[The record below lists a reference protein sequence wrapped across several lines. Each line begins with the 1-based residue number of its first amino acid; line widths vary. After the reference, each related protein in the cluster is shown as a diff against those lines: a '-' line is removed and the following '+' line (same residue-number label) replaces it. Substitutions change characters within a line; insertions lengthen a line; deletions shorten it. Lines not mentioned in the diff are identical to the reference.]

1 MIRHFLKS
9 SLRFLNKNKI
19 YTVINTTGLS
29 IALSISFIILLYVI
43 NELSYDHC
51 HRKWARI
58 YRVNTYYTEFTKT
71 FAKTPYIL
79 ASTLKSEYPQ
89 IEEAASTAFIGELS
103 IKINNQNISVRR
115 CVGASS
121 EIFDILTIPLIGN
134 SRLNDLLDQINSM
147 VLSRTLAEKI
157 FPGIDPVGKSIAA
170 LLDGNEKIF
179 EVTGVFADLPS
190 NSTFQPTCFVN
201 RQLMLDQINK
211 TFAVNNSETSWNYDF
226 WTTWVLVKKGVNA
239 TSIEN
244 NFRVLEQKYLTE
256 KQKKKYS
263 LQNLSD
269 IYLRSEN
276 IDNSGV
282 KGSLSNIRIFSLIA
296 FLIILVAST
305 NYIILSTAIST
316 GRTKEIGLR
325 KTNGAD
331 PKSIRNQLISES
343 IILSIIV
350 LPIALLLMRLA
361 LPLASQLFQTKLN
374 ILNYNLLKY
383 IISYAVLAVLIGIAS
398 GIYTSYY
405 LSRLKVLDIL
415 QNTIHFGRK
424 KQAFRSFLIVI
435 QLVIFCTFTSC
446 ALVIRAQYKY
456 ALSKDIGYYTK
467 DVVFIHTGIFD
478 GYNAFKDKIKSNQYV
493 ISVSGLMEE
502 LPLVSSMSSIFP
514 HFKDKEKEVVV
525 EGLAVDYNLL
535 PTMGMTLI
543 KGRDFSLD
551 FGSDFESVIVNQEA
565 VKQLGI
571 DVPIG
576 NKLGSRIIIGVV
588 KDFNLHS
595 IHSDIKPLE
604 IHLTK
609 KIIQDVAIHYKHG
622 SLIQLLPFLKKEWQD
637 LALDRPFEYSTIEE
651 VISELYNSEK
661 NLTTIVTIS
670 ALFSLIISALGL
682 LALTMFI
689 TRSRTKEIGIRKIF
703 GSSESQI
710 IRSFIKTNVMLVLA
724 ASSVSVPVTL
734 SIMVK
739 WLNNFSART
748 KISWWI
754 FLISFLISFV
764 IVILTVFLYS
774 KKASKINPIESLKD
788 E

>member
-1 MIRHFLKS
+1 MFKHFLKS
-9 SLRFLNKNKI
+9 TLRFLKQNKVF
-19 YTVINTTGLS
+19 TAINLFGLS
-29 IALSISFIILLYVI
+29 IALATSFIILLYVI

-51 HRKWARI
+51 HKKWARI
-58 YRVNTYYTEFTKT
+58 FRVNTYDTEFTKT
-71 FAKTPYIL
+71 FANTPYIL

-89 IEEAASTAFIGELS
+89 IEEATSTAFIGGLS
-103 IKINNQNISVRR
+103 IKINNQNISVHR

-134 SRLNDLLDQINSM
+134 SRRNDLLDQINST

-157 FPGIDPVGKSIAA
+157 FPGIDPVGKSIVA

-190 NSTFQPTCFVN
+190 NSTFQPSCFVN
-201 RQLMLDQINK
+201 RQLMLDQTDK

-276 IDNSGV
+276 IYNSGV

-325 KTNGAD
+325 KTNGAG

-343 IILSIIV
+343 VILSIIV

-361 LPLASQLFQTKLN
+361 LPFASQLFQTKLN

-383 IISYAVLAVLIGIAS
+383 IIAYTVLAVLIGIAS
-398 GIYTSYY
+398 GIYTSFY

-424 KQAFRSFLIVI
+424 KQAFRSFLIFI

-478 GYNAFKDKIKSNQYV
+478 GYNAFIDKIKSNQYV

-571 DVPIG
+571 DDPIG
-576 NKLGSRIIIGVV
+576 NKLGSRRIIGVV

-595 IHSDIKPLE
+595 IHSDINPLE
-604 IHLTK
+604 IHLTN

-622 SLIQLLPFLKKEWQD
+622 SLVQLLPFLKKEWLD

-670 ALFSLIISALGL
+670 AFFTLIISALGL
-682 LALTMFI
+682 LGLTLFVAR
-689 TRSRTKEIGIRKIF
+689 TRTKEIGIRKIF
-703 GSSESQI
+703 GCSE
-710 IRSFIKTNVMLVLA
+710 RSIVFSFLKKNLLFVVLA
-724 ASSVSVPVTL
+724 ASVSIPLTL
-734 SIMVK
+734 LIMTK
-739 WLNNFSART
+739 WLSDFSSRT
-748 KISWWI
+748 TLHWWI
-754 FLISFLISFV
+754 FAIAFLVSLI
-764 IVILTVFLYS
+764 IVMLTVFIHAYRAS
-774 KKASKINPIESLKD
+774 TSNPVKALRYE
-788 E
+788 

>member
-1 MIRHFLKS
+1 MFKHFLKS
-9 SLRFLNKNKI
+9 ALRFLKQNKAF
-19 YTVINTTGLS
+19 TAINLFGLS
-29 IALSISFIILLYVI
+29 IALASSFIILLYVI

-51 HRKWARI
+51 HKKWARI
-58 YRVNTYYTEFTKT
+58 FRVNTYYTEFTKT
-71 FAKTPYIL
+71 FANTPYIL
-79 ASTLKSEYPQ
+79 ASTLKNEYPQ
-89 IEEAASTAFIGELS
+89 IEEATSTAFIGGLS
-103 IKINNQNISVRR
+103 IKINNQNIRVHR
-115 CVGASS
+115 CVAASS
-121 EIFDILTIPLIGN
+121 EIFDILTIPLIEN
-134 SRLNDLLDQINSM
+134 SRRNDLLDQINSI

-157 FPGIDPVGKSIAA
+157 FPGIDPVGKSIVA

-190 NSTFQPTCFVN
+190 NSTFQPSCFVN
-201 RQLMLDQINK
+201 RQLMLDQTDK
-211 TFAVNNSETSWNYDF
+211 TFEVNDSETSWNYDF

-282 KGSLSNIRIFSLIA
+282 KGSLSNIRMFSLIA
-296 FLIILVAST
+296 FLIIMVAST

-325 KTNGAD
+325 KTNGAG

-343 IILSIIV
+343 VIMSIIV

-361 LPLASQLFQTKLN
+361 LPFASQLFQTKLN

-383 IISYAVLAVLIGIAS
+383 IIAYAVLAVLIGIAS

-424 KQAFRSFLIVI
+424 KQAFRSFLIFI

-478 GYNAFKDKIKSNQYV
+478 GYNAFIDKIKSNQYV

-551 FGSDFESVIVNQEA
+551 FGSDFESVIVNQKA

-571 DVPIG
+571 DDPIG
-576 NKLGSRIIIGVV
+576 NKLGSRRIIGVV

-595 IHSDIKPLE
+595 IHSDINPLE
-604 IHLTK
+604 IHLTN

-622 SLIQLLPFLKKEWQD
+622 SLIQLLPFLKKEWLD

-670 ALFSLIISALGL
+670 AFFTLIISALGL
-682 LALTMFI
+682 LGLTLFVAR
-689 TRSRTKEIGIRKIF
+689 TRTKEIGIRKIF
-703 GSSESQI
+703 GCSE
-710 IRSFIKTNVMLVLA
+710 RSIVFSFLKKNLLFVVLA
-724 ASSVSVPVTL
+724 ASVSIPSTL
-734 SIMVK
+734 LIMTK
-739 WLNNFSART
+739 WLSNFSSRT
-748 KISWWI
+748 TLHWWI
-754 FLISFLISFV
+754 FAFAFIVSLI
-764 IVILTVFLYS
+764 IVMLTVFIHAYRAS
-774 KKASKINPIESLKD
+774 TSNPVKALRYE
-788 E
+788 